1 MPRCSFRRLGIAR
14 TSLSAASNRS
24 AARAVAARPRRQSSA
39 WNSRRRPS
47 RRRGGRGAD
56 LRTEQLEQRR
66 LLAIDVVNVTSSSVD
81 GLYNV
86 GDTIEVSVT
95 FSGPVGKVTGTPQ
108 LRLACG
114 EASNA
119 FAQFNAEATGTF
131 PTSTLKF
138 TYRIQAEEN
147 STDLD
152 YATVNSLEL
161 GSGGVIDQFGV
172 PAQLTLP
179 VPGAVKSLGWNK
191 NLVVDTKAPSASLTL
206 SKTAVGSENNS
217 ATLNITLTEA
227 ATDLTLNDI
236 TVTDQG
242 TGKTLDNAVVF
253 KNFIGSGR
261 NYSVVFTPPTTF
273 VGTVLFDIPAGS
285 FKDAAGNFNVVT
297 PNSAAQ
303 LYVDT
308 NAPVVRSVTSSTAN
322 GVFSTV
328 GDTIDI
334 QVEFSTQVVV
344 GSAGPQGFPVLELNS
359 GTGARAEWLSAM
371 GSVVT
376 FRYTVADGDEARDLD
391 YRSIDALKFGYILR
405 LDTLNPALSG
415 TPALL
420 TLPEPGGI
428 GSLAANKNL
437 VVDTRGP
444 SLTITS
450 SRYVLGANQ
459 TAKITFTL
467 SEPANPVSSFA
478 LADVQSSNAA
488 AGAFK
493 PETWS
498 PSSDGRSYS
507 VDFVPATNY
516 TGSVIFSVN
525 PGAFKDGAGNDNSSA
540 SIAQAISVNTASPN
554 QPVVTPLVT
563 KVGAPVIQGTT
574 GTTALQANQ
583 RLIIEVGGGTYDNR
597 SGSSGVRVNGNTW
610 SLDLANAVPIL
621 GTKWTAPATPAVDIY
636 EVIATIVDDSGNER
650 QDASQNELTI
660 DTVTPKVVSVTS
672 STPNGVYGLGKSI
685 SISVTFSEI
694 VTVAS
699 GTPTLLL
706 NSGNGARAIYTS
718 GTGTNVLV
726 FTYTVGSGEAT
737 QDLDYLDP
745 SALQLN
751 GSTIRDAAK
760 NDAVI
765 TLAAPGSAGSLGSAA
780 QIEIE
785 TVAPTATMTSS
796 KATLKKSETAVI
808 TVTFSE
814 PPLTPPTLS
823 VLPATAGG
831 VTSLAGTA
839 FPTVWTAVFTPATN
853 IEGTASFSLGAY
865 TDRAGNAGSTTS
877 LATPIQIDTKSPT
890 VTISTSPTPGNTLN
904 STAIVTAIF
913 TWSEPVTF
921 SADKVALTNLSLV
934 TGSWS
939 QAGNVYTASYVPTSS
954 FSGTGTIAV
963 PLGGATDT
971 LGNPSDALAPV
982 SFPIDTIAPTVLQ
995 VTSPDANGTYGVG
1008 KTITIQVSFSEA
1020 VTVTGGVPY
1029 LLLNAGNGARANYTS
1044 GSGTSTLTFKY
1055 TVGAGENSSDLDYS
1069 SPTALQLPSGTT
1081 IRDAAGNTAVLTL
1094 VAPGSAGS
1102 LGSSSAIVI
1111 ETSQPTAT
1119 IAVNKSVVKKG
1130 ETATITVTF
1139 VKPPVASTLK
1149 ALTVTPSAAGTLGS
1163 LTATGPNVYT
1173 AVFTP
1178 AANFEGTAV
1187 FNLLGD
1193 YEDAGGNKGLPASS
1207 SPVTVDTKS
1216 PTVTIATSPSANS
1229 VLIAGGTVTA
1239 TFTWNEDVTFSDDK
1253 VMLGNLTLVPGSFGP
1268 VSPGNKMIY
1277 RGSYVPPTS
1286 FDGSGSIAVPLGAAT
1301 DGVGNISDASTASNF
1316 KIDTVVPVVNSV
1328 RPATANGTYGMA
1340 KDILIEVVFSEPVIV
1355 NGVPSL
1361 YLNAGNGARAT
1372 YVSGSGTNILTFK
1385 YTVGG
1390 GEASQDLDYTST
1402 SALWLNGGS
1411 IRDANGNNAVLTLPA
1426 PGATGSLGS
1435 NAQIVI
1441 ETTAPTAT
1449 MTSSSYRLKKGEKA
1463 TITVTFSERPLA
1475 VPSLTVTPANGGP
1488 TSTLVL
1494 TQVGSNSSVYA
1505 AEFTPAANFSA
1516 GVNMTL
1522 PGTYTDAAGNIGS
1535 SASLPQL
1542 IQVDTASPVCQ
1553 VTTDIAAGTTLTRT
1567 SSVRVTFTWSE
1578 AVPFPSGNA
1587 QIQNLNLV
1595 SWTDVGGLNTTYV
1608 AIYTPK
1614 QDFEGSGSLTVPA
1627 GAVVDSFGNPSET
1640 PVSLTWP
1647 IDTLSPGVDITA
1659 TPISIASGGLSEVA
1673 IKFSSVPTGF
1683 TVDDLLITMDG
1694 SAQGSFNGSFGPTSD
1709 PTIWKGTFSAGGGDG
1724 AATFKVLAGAFTDAK
1739 GNPNVAGD
1747 EVTILID
1754 TIAPQVLS
1762 VSAAAGAYNAD
1773 DEILIKVVFSEPLP
1787 NIANEAVLG
1796 IPLTTGGIAEWFATD
1811 PTDPTGQTQFFRYVV
1826 ADGDSAD
1833 PLDYLDGS
1841 LTGGPVTDAV
1851 GNEADLV
1858 LPVPGG
1864 PGSLAS
1870 SQVVIDTLAP
1880 TIVSVLANRSNVSIK
1895 AGGIVRIDVVFS
1907 ESLPYT
1913 TATLPAMTLDL
1924 NNGGVATSWV
1934 MINDRT
1940 IRFRYVV
1947 QAGENTNSLDFES
1960 NAALAVSGALIDKA
1974 GNAADLVLPEPGN
1987 AGSLSAFKIAVDTL
2001 APVVDGVTAVTPPGA
2016 YNAGDVLT
2024 FRVTFQEK
2032 IVVTGT
2038 PTLKL
2043 ALAGSRYATFDR
2055 IDGDNAIL
2063 LSYRIQ
2069 AGDSTERLD
2078 YDGPSALSGAIT
2090 DIAGNPAILT
2100 LPTPGLRGSVS
2111 DDQIIVIDT
2120 TAPAVKSLSPLSG
2133 AGLYGMN
2140 SVIRFTVEMTESV
2153 TTSGQVRVLLNTAPA
2168 RYADLVS
2175 SDGTTL
2181 TFEYRPRIGDRVTNL
2196 NHASTAAL
2204 SGMIIDRAGNVA
2216 NLTLPAPIPP
2226 GSFGGPGVIAID
2238 ARIGIL
2244 STSPALSATP
2254 SGPIF
2259 YAPLTTIDIVFTA
2272 PVTGVSLAGI
2282 KLFFQD
2288 RSVSLTN
2295 ATITGSGTTYR
2306 LTLPRLATSLNGSY
2320 RLRIGGGASG
2330 IMADSGDGLMV
2341 PMSTPTNLYW
2351 RKAKQ
2356 S

>member
-14 TSLSAASNRS
+14 ASLPAASTRS
-24 AARAVAARPRRQSSA
+24 EARAVAARPRRQSSG
-39 WNSRRRPS
+39 WNRRRRPS
-47 RRRGGRGAD
+47 RRREGRGAD

-66 LLAIDVVNVTSSSVD
+66 LLAIDVTNVTSSAVD
-81 GLYNV
+81 GFYNV
-86 GDTIEVSVT
+86 GDTIDISVT
-95 FSGPVGKVTGTPQ
+95 FSGPVGKVTGVPQ
-108 LRLACG
+108 LRLASG
-114 EASNA
+114 SNA
-119 FAQFNAEATGTF
+119 FAQFNPTATGSF

-138 TYRIQAEEN
+138 TYTIQAEEN
-147 STDLD
+147 AADLD
-152 YATVNSLEL
+152 YATVNALEL
-161 GSGGVIDQFGV
+161 GSGGVLDQFGV

-191 NLVVDTKAPSASLTL
+191 NLVVDTKAPAASLTL
-206 SKTAVGSENNS
+206 TKTAVGNENNS
-217 ATLNITLTEA
+217 ATLNITLSEPS
-227 ATDLTLNDI
+227 TDFTLNDI
-236 TVTDQG
+236 TATDQG

-253 KNFIGSGR
+253 TNFIGSGR
-261 NYSVVFTPPTTF
+261 NYSVVFTPPAAF

-285 FKDAAGNFNVVT
+285 FTDAAGNFNVVM
-297 PNSAAQ
+297 PGSGAQ
-303 LYVDT
+303 LYVNT

-322 GVFSTV
+322 GVFNAA
-328 GDTIDI
+328 GDPIDI
-334 QVEFSTQVVV
+334 QVEFSTPVAV
-344 GSAGPQGFPVLELNS
+344 GSLGPQGNPFLELNS
-359 GTGARAEWLSAM
+359 GNGARAEWVSAV

-391 YRSIDALKFGYILR
+391 YRSIDALKGGYILR
-405 LDTLNPALSG
+405 LDTGTQALR
-415 TPALL
+415 
-420 TLPEPGGI
+420 TLPEPGGS

-444 SLTITS
+444 AITITS

-459 TAKITFTL
+459 VAKITFTL
-467 SEPANPVSSFA
+467 SEPADPVSSFA

-488 AGAFK
+488 AGDFVSA
-493 PETWS
+493 TWS

-507 VDFVPATNY
+507 VDFVPRTSY

-525 PGAFKDGAGNDNSSA
+525 PGAFKDGAGNDNSFA

-563 KVGAPVIQGTT
+563 KVGSPVIQGTT
-574 GTTALQANQ
+574 GTTGLQANQ

-597 SGSSGVRVNGNTW
+597 SGSSGVRVAGTTW
-610 SLDLANAVPIL
+610 SLDLANAAPIL

-660 DTVTPKVVSVTS
+660 DTVVPRVLSVTS
-672 STPNGVYGLGKSI
+672 TTANGVYGVGKTI

-694 VTVAS
+694 VTVAPS

-718 GTGTNVLV
+718 GTGTNKLV

-737 QDLDYLDP
+737 PDLDYLDP
-745 SALQLN
+745 SALRLN
-751 GSTIRDAAK
+751 GSTIRDDAK
-760 NDAVI
+760 NDADI
-765 TLAAPGSAGSLGSAA
+765 TLAAPGGAGSLGSAA

-785 TVAPTATMTSS
+785 TVAPSATMTSS

-814 PPLTPPTLS
+814 PPLTPAPTLS
-823 VLPATAGG
+823 VLPTTAGS
-831 VTSLAGTA
+831 VTALAGTA
-839 FPTVWTAVFTPATN
+839 DPKIWTAVFTPATN
-853 IEGTASFSLGAY
+853 FEGMANFSLGAY
-865 TDRAGNAGSTTS
+865 TDRAGNIGSTTS

-904 STAIVTAIF
+904 STGIVTAIF

-921 SADKVALTNLSLV
+921 SADKVALANLSLV

-963 PLGGATDT
+963 PLGAATDA
-971 LGNPSDALAPV
+971 LGNPSDAMAPV
-982 SFPIDTIAPTVLQ
+982 SFPIDTIAPTALQ

-1020 VTVTGGVPY
+1020 VTVAGGVPY

-1044 GSGTSTLTFKY
+1044 GSGTSTLTFRY
-1055 TVGAGENSSDLDYS
+1055 TVGAGENSSDLDYG

-1081 IRDAAGNTAVLTL
+1081 IRDAAGNSAVLTL

-1111 ETSQPTAT
+1111 ETSQPTAS

-1163 LTATGPNVYT
+1163 LSATGPNVYT

-1178 AANFEGTAV
+1178 SANFEGTAV

-1216 PTVTIATSPSANS
+1216 PTVTIATSPSAGS

-1277 RGSYVPPTS
+1277 RGSYAPPTS
-1286 FDGSGSIAVPLGAAT
+1286 FAGSGSIAVPLGAAT
-1301 DGVGNISDASTASNF
+1301 DGVGNISDASAASNF
-1316 KIDTVVPVVNSV
+1316 QIDTVVPTISSV
-1328 RPATANGTYGMA
+1328 RQASTTINGTYGLA
-1340 KDILIEVVFSEPVIV
+1340 KDIFIEVVFSEPVTV

-1372 YVSGSGTNILTFK
+1372 FASGSGTNILTFK

-1411 IRDANGNNAVLTLPA
+1411 IRDANSNNAVLTLPA

-1463 TITVTFSERPLA
+1463 TLTVTFSERPLA

-1505 AEFTPAANFSA
+1505 AEFTPAANYA
-1516 GVNMTL
+1516 GGVNMTL

-1567 SSVRVTFTWSE
+1567 SAVRVTFTWSE
-1578 AVPFPSGNA
+1578 PVPFPSANA
-1587 QIQNLNLV
+1587 QTQNLNLV

-1627 GAVVDSFGNPSET
+1627 GAVVDSFGNPSES

-1659 TPISIASGGLSEVA
+1659 TPISIASGGLSEVFV
-1673 IKFSSVPTGF
+1673 KFSSVPTGF
-1683 TVDDLLITMDG
+1683 TVDDLLITMNG

-1724 AATFKVLAGAFTDAK
+1724 SANFKVLAGAFTDAK

-1754 TIAPQVLS
+1754 TIAPKVLS
-1762 VSAAAGAYNAD
+1762 VSAAAGAYNAE
-1773 DEILIKVVFSEPLP
+1773 DEILIKVVFTESLP
-1787 NIANEAVLG
+1787 NIASEPVLG

-1811 PTDPTGQTQFFRYVV
+1811 PADVSGRTQLFRYVV
-1826 ADGDSAD
+1826 VDGDNAD

-1841 LTGGPVTDAV
+1841 ITGGPVTDAV
-1851 GNEADLV
+1851 GNEADLA

-1864 PGSLAS
+1864 PGSLATS
-1870 SQVVIDTLAP
+1870 LVTIDTAVP
-1880 TIVSVLANRSNVSIK
+1880 TIVSVSANRSNLALK
-1895 AGGIVRIDVVFS
+1895 ADGVVRIDVVFS
-1907 ESLPYT
+1907 EALPYT
-1913 TATLPAMTLDL
+1913 TATLPAMSLEL
-1924 NNGGVATSWV
+1924 AGGGTATSWA

-1940 IRFRYVV
+1940 VRFRYVV
-1947 QAGENTNSLDFES
+1947 QSGENANPLDFES
-1960 NAALAVSGALIDKA
+1960 SSALAASGALLDKA
-1974 GNAADLVLPEPGN
+1974 GNPANLTLPTPGGP
-1987 AGSLSAFKIAVDTL
+1987 GSLSSFKIVIDTVAPAVD
-2001 APVVDGVTAVTPPGA
+2001 DVTVVTPPGA
-2016 YNAGDVLT
+2016 YKAGDVLT
-2024 FRVTFQEK
+2024 FKVTFSEK
-2032 IVVTGT
+2032 ILVVGT

-2043 ALAGSRYATFDR
+2043 ALAGNKYATFDR
-2055 IDGDNAIL
+2055 VEGDKSAIFT
-2063 LSYRIQ
+2063 YTVQ
-2069 AGDSTERLD
+2069 AGDSTEKLD
-2078 YDGPSALSGAIT
+2078 YDGPTALSGVIT
-2090 DIAGNPAILT
+2090 DVASNPASLS
-2100 LPTPGLRGSVS
+2100 LPMPGLRGSIS
-2111 DDQIIVIDT
+2111 DDQSIVIDT
-2120 TAPAVKSLSPLSG
+2120 TPPAVKPNGLSPLSG
-2133 AGLYGMN
+2133 PGTYGIN
-2140 SVIRFTVEMTESV
+2140 SMIRFTVTMTEPV
-2153 TTSGQVRVLLNTAPA
+2153 TASGQVQVLLNTIPA

-2181 TFEYRPRIGDRVTNL
+2181 TFEYRPRIGDRAMNL
-2196 NHASTAAL
+2196 NHASSMAL
-2204 SGMIIDRAGNVA
+2204 TGTIVDRAGNPA

-2238 ARIGIL
+2238 ARIGVL
-2244 STSPALSATP
+2244 STSPVLSLTA

-2259 YAPLTTIDIVFTA
+2259 YAPLTTIDIVFTT

-2282 KLFFQD
+2282 KLFFQE
-2288 RSVSLTN
+2288 RSVSLTG
-2295 ATITGSGTTYR
+2295 ASITGNGTTYR

-2330 IMADSGDGLMV
+2330 ISADSGDGMMV
-2341 PMSTPTNLYW
+2341 PMSTPVNLYW
-2351 RKAKQ
+2351 RKAKRA
-2356 S
+2356 